1 MLRRATSEQ
10 PNQQRQH
17 RLNLS
22 MASMASTASHRHI
35 DPPERRHD
43 ASLTTA
49 SAFVGVVLLT
59 VIVGLLSLSER
70 SLSIPAWAN
79 SPHATCARVQR
90 HGDSAVA
97 SVPIG
102 TPPRVMRLLVRLDTV
117 LEADQAS
124 AATTVFA
131 DELLRSETLR
141 CDSLRCNDVAVLAT
155 STTAKQERV
164 FVEFS
169 YGSAFVTQ
177 SATERML
184 GVDGSI
190 RLVRGWVYALT
201 RTHLCWMN
209 SGSARSANA
218 SFPPPFDPDGERFVH
233 ALEATILV
241 NESNAIATTAAAVAR
256 WHMEGDNPFI
266 DAPASACNG
275 SGARIDL
282 FPAAAAEEQSW
293 LALSSSFLFEA
304 SASKLDARR
313 EVVEKGLDC
322 APPSSEREVYQL
334 DCGFD
339 PYATCRSVPSIPFRR
354 LSRYHLDVRPSS
366 ENATVLIRANFDVA
380 LSRISGAL
388 TVSQA
393 VFFAAVRLCVL
404 LIVAFVV
411 YTRAERRTTSAFHM
425 LTSAL
430 DVALG
435 VEKRSYQSR
444 LSMLTDGGVGLLAVA
459 SRLAVLVFQSQLLIA
474 DGHLDGVGFESVG
487 VFASVLHFLL
497 RNFVLEVDLSKE
509 SPVQKLGGSMA
520 LADAASAALFSV
532 VSTPTLQASTRDFD
546 AVARLFCG
554 VLIAI
559 FVLHRCWIS
568 VTACTLLA
576 NTTATDRRFDRA
588 YPLVLWLA
596 ALLWSVQT
604 MAVVFGFGRFF
615 AVPQAY
621 SIHRNWAGEVFLTES
636 IVFFCFLSL
645 GMPVLNAVFVKL
657 VKTRSVK

>member
-1 MLRRATSEQ
+1 MLRRATGAPS
-10 PNQQRQH
+10 NQQQRKPW
-17 RLNLS
+17 LGLS
-22 MASMASTASHRHI
+22 TAPTASHRHI
-35 DPPERRHD
+35 DPPERRHG
-43 ASLTTA
+43 ASLATA

-59 VIVGLLSLSER
+59 VFVGLLSLSER
-70 SLSIPAWAN
+70 SLSIPVWAN
-79 SPHATCARVQR
+79 SPHAACARVQR

-102 TPPRVMRLLVRLDTV
+102 TPARVMRLLVRLDTV
-117 LEADQAS
+117 LEADQAN

-141 CDSLRCNDVAVLAT
+141 CESSFKCNDVAVLAT

-164 FVEFS
+164 FVEFE
-169 YGSAFVTQ
+169 YGSAFVTR

-209 SGSARSANA
+209 SGAANA
-218 SFPPPFDPDGERFVH
+218 SSRFPPPFDPDGERFVH
-233 ALEATILV
+233 ALEATMLV
-241 NESNAIATTAAAVAR
+241 NESNAIATTAADVAR
-256 WHMEGDNPFI
+256 WHVEGDNPFL
-266 DAPASACNG
+266 DAPAASCNG
-275 SGARIDL
+275 SGVRVDL
-282 FPAAAAEEQSW
+282 FPAAAAGERTW

-313 EVVEKGLDC
+313 EVVEMGLNC
-322 APPSSEREVYQL
+322 APQSSEREVYAL

-339 PYATCRSVPSIPFRR
+339 PYAACRSLPSIPFRR

-366 ENATVLIRANFDVA
+366 ENATVLIRANYDVA

-411 YTRAERRTTSAFHM
+411 YTRAERRTTSAFHT
-425 LTSAL
+425 LASAL

-444 LSMLTDGGVGLLAVA
+444 LSMLTDGGVGLLAVV
-459 SRLAVLVFQSQLLIA
+459 SRVAVLVFQSQLLIA
-474 DGHLDGVGFESVG
+474 DGHADGVVFESIG
-487 VFASVLHFLL
+487 VFASALHFLL
-497 RNFVLEVDLSKE
+497 RNVVLEVDLSKE

-559 FVLHRCWIS
+559 FVLHRCWVS

-621 SIHRNWAGEVFLTES
+621 SIHRNWTGEVFLTES

-645 GMPVLNAVFVKL
+645 GMPFLNAMFVKL
-657 VKTRSVK
+657 VKKRV